1 MALTLV
7 VGRANAGKSGVLHQ
21 KLERAAQAGR
31 PVLLLPAR
39 PEVARAEDEFAC
51 KGVSGVYVGTFDDWI
66 RRVWSIYGDGRRPV
80 TDSLRLVFAAEANR
94 VGSGDSLGPSG
105 QTAGFTRLVADV
117 ARRTHR
123 PVDASN
129 ATALTLGHVVQRY
142 LSILADN
149 GYVESYQM
157 CDALPRILPSD
168 VGPVCV
174 NRFTDFAPWQL
185 DLLIELSAQHDI
197 TVALTWEDGLP
208 ATEALTP
215 VVRRISAV
223 PGCRVETVSG
233 GSWTAPALDRVVG
246 ALYGAEAA
254 IDAEGTIELALA
266 TGSEAEAVL
275 AAEIV
280 AKAIDSGVR
289 PGDIAVTFKDVASRA
304 NLLSVAF
311 ASRGVV
317 AELDISTTLGQTS
330 LGAALLALLSAVGG
344 DPAFTREQLLAY
356 VLGPYSGVSPEDAS
370 AADRRWRRRRL
381 SGSALITDALRS
393 MPSAAHAI
401 GCARDLWRCPLDQ
414 DSCSKWKELLGGM
427 LASAAERRGLGG
439 LSGHLDAAAHR
450 AALGVVGELADI
462 PEGCRPGTSDV
473 VTALRNARVALARPE
488 RPDAVTVT
496 EVHRLRARRFDMVV
510 VGGLTAGEFSSERR
524 EPLAASLLTEM
535 GQPSGSDERLSERML
550 FYTVV
555 SRARRKLV
563 LLRQDAKE
571 NGDAVRP
578 SVFWEE
584 VSDLLRQA
592 SDDEQGETTGPVMHR
607 AASADV
613 ARTAPSFTPG
623 RVEERSRARSVAVSM
638 RGRGELHDLAAL
650 AAMSERDEFSV
661 SELETYLK
669 CPYRWFFERVVRPKT
684 LDREV
689 DALERGSRA
698 HEILARFYG
707 AWSAAGHARVTPEG
721 LGEALRLLD
730 EVAETVH
737 QEAHITAI
745 GLAEE
750 LSLARATEWAR
761 RIVEDDAVFLEGYV
775 PFAHELRFGRRHDKP
790 VEFAGVAFR
799 GAIDRVER
807 GPAGV
812 LVIDYKSSEAKGRGS
827 FVGSGLLQATV
838 YAAIAG
844 DITGLPVV
852 GGVYRSMSTLKTRG
866 FYRDGMLELGSRG
879 STKDAVD
886 GQAFE
891 DELKRAA
898 EAVHD
903 AVQGIRSGHIAPC
916 PTKPEFCKSCV
927 ARAVCGG
934 VL

>member
-7 VGRANAGKSGVLHQ
+7 VGRANAGKSGVLHR
-21 KLERAAQAGR
+21 KLERAARTGR

-39 PEVARAEDEFAC
+39 PEVARAEEEFAG
-51 KGVSGVYVGTFDDWI
+51 KGVLGVYVGTFDDWI
-66 RRVWSIYGDGRRPV
+66 RRVWAIYGDGRRPV
-80 TDSLRLVFAAEANR
+80 TASQRLVFASEAI
-94 VGSGDSLGPSG
+94 GGDGADSLGPSG
-105 QTAGFTRLVADV
+105 QTAGFARLVADV
-117 ARRTHR
+117 ARRTPR
-123 PVDASN
+123 PVDAST
-129 ATALTLGHVVQRY
+129 ATARSLGRVVQRY
-142 LSILADN
+142 LNILADN
-149 GYVESYQM
+149 GYIESYQM
-157 CDALPRILPSD
+157 CEALSGILPVD
-168 VGPVCV
+168 IGPVCV

-185 DLLIELSAQHDI
+185 DLLVELSSRHDV

-215 VVRRISAV
+215 VVQRLSAV
-223 PGCRVETVSG
+223 PGCSVEIVSG
-233 GSWTAPALDRVVG
+233 GSWTAPALDRIVG
-246 ALYGAEAA
+246 GLYGAETA
-254 IDAEGTIELALA
+254 IDPADTLEFALA
-266 TGSEAEAVL
+266 TGAEAEATL

-280 AKAIDSGVR
+280 AKAIASGVR
-289 PGDIAVTFKDVASRA
+289 PGDIAVTFRDVASRA
-304 NLLSVAF
+304 NLLSTAF
-311 ASRGVV
+311 ASRGVP

-344 DPAFTREQLLAY
+344 DPAFAREQLLAY

-370 AADRRWRRRRL
+370 EADRRWRRRRM
-381 SGSALITDALRS
+381 SGPELISDALRS
-393 MPSAAHAI
+393 MPSAACAI
-401 GCARDLWRCPLDQ
+401 GCARDLWRRPLEQ
-414 DSCSKWKELLGGM
+414 DASRKWKELLGEL
-427 LASAAERRGLGG
+427 LASASARRGLGG
-439 LSGHLDAAAHR
+439 LAGHLDAAAHR
-450 AALGVVGELADI
+450 AALGVIGELADL
-462 PEGCRPGTSDV
+462 PEGCRPGASEV
-473 VTALRNARVALARPE
+473 IAALRDARVSLARPE

-510 VGGLTAGEFSSERR
+510 VGGLTASEFSSERR

-584 VSDLLRQA
+584 VFDLLQGV
-592 SDDEQGETTGPVMHR
+592 DDGSGETSGPVIHR

-623 RVEERSRARSVAVSM
+623 RVEERVRARSASVSM
-638 RGRGELHDLAAL
+638 RGRGELHDPAAL

-661 SELETYLK
+661 SELEAYLK

-707 AWSAAGHARVTPEG
+707 AWREAGHTRVTPEG

-730 EVAETVH
+730 EVAEAVH
-737 QEAHITAI
+737 QEAHVTAI

-750 LSLARATEWAR
+750 LSVARATEWAR
-761 RIVEDDAVFLEGYV
+761 RIVEDDAVFLEGYA

-866 FYRDGMLELGSRG
+866 FYRDGALELGSRG

-898 EAVHD
+898 EAVQA
-903 AVQGIRSGHIAPC
+903 AVQGIRSGHISPC
-916 PTKPEFCKSCV
+916 PAKPEYCKSCV